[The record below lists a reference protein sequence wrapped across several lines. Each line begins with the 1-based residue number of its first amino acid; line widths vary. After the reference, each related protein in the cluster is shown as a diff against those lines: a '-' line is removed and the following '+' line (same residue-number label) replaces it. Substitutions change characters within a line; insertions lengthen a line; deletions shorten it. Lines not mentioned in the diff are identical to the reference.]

1 MKSENEPMVLVVKV
15 DSEGRMVI
23 PGFMRELAGIT
34 NQAKIRYE
42 PQSGEITVSRWN
54 NSCVFC
60 GSAENLREF
69 KKRII
74 CSDCGSQLKQEE
86 GRE

>member
-1 MKSENEPMVLVVKV
+1 MKSENESLVLLVKV

-23 PGFMRELAGIT
+23 PGFMRELAGIR

-42 PQSGEITVSRWN
+42 PQGGEITVSRWN
-54 NSCVFC
+54 NSCIFC
-60 GSAENLREF
+60 GSAENLRKF
-69 KKRII
+69 KKCMI
-74 CSDCGSQLKQEE
+74 CSDCGSQLKQEG